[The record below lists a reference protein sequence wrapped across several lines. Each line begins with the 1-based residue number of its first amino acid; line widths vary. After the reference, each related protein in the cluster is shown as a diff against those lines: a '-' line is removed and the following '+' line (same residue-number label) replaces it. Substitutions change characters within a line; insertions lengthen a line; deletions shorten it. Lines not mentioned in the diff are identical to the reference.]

1 MPRVHV
7 AKENDLTRTMADC
20 HRQMWDAYM
29 VVDEERHSVMMT
41 DDFRAVHPD
50 GTVHLGKP
58 TAAEIAATPIEDYW
72 LRDMEAWP
80 VGGEGAIVT
89 YTAEVEVRNGLTAQR
104 HQFAVGE
111 VWMKHS
117 SQWKCRYYH
126 ATMLK

>member
-1 MPRVHV
+1 MPRVHL
-7 AKENDLTRTMADC
+7 AKENELTRAMGDS
-20 HRQMWDAYM
+20 HRRMWDAYM
-29 VVDEERHSVMMT
+29 VVDEETHSAMMT

-80 VGGEGAIVT
+80 VGEEGTIVT
-89 YTAEVEVRNGLTAQR
+89 YTAEVEVRNGLEAQR

-117 SQWKCRYYH
+117 GQWKCRYYH